1 MRLENSVV
9 KYQIERDCARF
20 GRQLVETLD
29 LDPVYV
35 ALHHADLPKHQLHR
49 WLLAYWCLYDVGAAS
64 YISEAPTDGDYWY
77 ALLDAAKNTTPSPLG
92 GRWPRGKERRHWR
105 GETASKSMSHMLE
118 RFQNASDVILH
129 IGGKGTEIKFSQ
141 LSANARSIYGFG
153 PWIAFKIGDMMERL
167 CGLKVDFSEAEVFMF
182 NEPLNA
188 ALMLWRQATRL
199 PPTAKPRHLHQAL
212 HAVVQGL
219 QSQLSDLTA
228 PPDHQRPLGL
238 QEVETI
244 LCKWKS
250 HCNGHYKPLNDT
262 LEIQETLH
270 RWEGVSKTAG
280 QLLKSLNTELGQLEP
295 S

>member
-1 MRLENSVV
+1 
-9 KYQIERDCARF
+9 
-20 GRQLVETLD
+20 
-29 LDPVYV
+29 
-35 ALHHADLPKHQLHR
+35 
-49 WLLAYWCLYDVGAAS
+49 
-64 YISEAPTDGDYWY
+64 
-77 ALLDAAKNTTPSPLG
+77 
-92 GRWPRGKERRHWR
+92 
-105 GETASKSMSHMLE
+105 
-118 RFQNASDVILH
+118 
-129 IGGKGTEIKFSQ
+129 
-141 LSANARSIYGFG
+141 
-153 PWIAFKIGDMMERL
+153 
-167 CGLKVDFSEAEVFMF
+167 MF